1 MSGTGWFT
9 GKIAAVTGAGT
20 GLGLAI
26 ATALGR
32 QGAKVMALDR
42 TVERASAAE
51 GELTSRG
58 IAAVGIAAD
67 VTKRT
72 EVVAAY
78 DRIAREAGRLDV
90 LVANA
95 GVYPNTPFLEI
106 SEDEWDRVLDT
117 NFKGVFLT
125 CQSAAGS

>member
-9 GKIAAVTGAGT
+9 GKIASVTGAGT

-32 QGAKVMALDR
+32 QGAKVMARDR

-67 VTKRT
+67 VTKRPRLWRPT
-72 EVVAAY
+72 
-78 DRIAREAGRLDV
+78 IGSHGRRAD
-90 LVANA
+90 
-95 GVYPNTPFLEI
+95 
-106 SEDEWDRVLDT
+106 
-117 NFKGVFLT
+117 
-125 CQSAAGS
+125 